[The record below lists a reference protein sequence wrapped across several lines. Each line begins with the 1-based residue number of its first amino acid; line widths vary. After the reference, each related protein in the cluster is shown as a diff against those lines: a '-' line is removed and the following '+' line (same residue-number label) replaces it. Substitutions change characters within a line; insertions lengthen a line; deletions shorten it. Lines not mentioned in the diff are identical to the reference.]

1 MIRCG
6 DGFPYLQARWS
17 AFRDVS
23 SAEKVVGMNSI
34 GDHTYP
40 SDQGAT
46 IDKAHAIDQATEM
59 PKCLAFDVLR

>member
-6 DGFPYLQARWS
+6 DGSPYLQARWS
-17 AFRDVS
+17 AFKDVS

-46 IDKAHAIDQATEM
+46 IDEATKM
-59 PKCLAFDVLR
+59 SKCLVFDVHR

>member
-6 DGFPYLQARWS
+6 DGSPYLQARWS
-17 AFRDVS
+17 ALRDVS

-46 IDKAHAIDQATEM
+46 IDTAHAVDEATKM
-59 PKCLAFDVLR
+59 SKCPVFHVHR